1 MSLAVAV
8 AVACDAAQM
17 PTSPVQPLLDRFV
30 GELRE
35 QVGPVAVWAHGSLA
49 LGDHR
54 PGRSDLDLLA
64 VVHAAPDRDVIGR
77 LHRRLDPEPFA
88 DKLHCSYL
96 RRDELADPELRH
108 LTWAHR
114 HLLERPVTPVTRRE
128 LALGGR
134 TLFGPAPAG
143 LIPDVTDTQLREFVR
158 TDLAGFWRPA
168 TRHPTWWLRDVWV
181 DLGSL
186 TVARASVTLAEG
198 RLISKGDALQ
208 VLAATGAPAQLCADI
223 RSRRYETPL
232 RLGPLA
238 RLRRAQLA
246 RHLVRDRID
255 ALLAG

>member
-1 MSLAVAV
+1 MS
-8 AVACDAAQM
+8 
-17 PTSPVQPLLDRFV
+17 TSPVEPLLDRFV
-30 GELRE
+30 TALRE
-35 QVGPVAVWAHGSLA
+35 AVGPVAVWAHGSLA
-49 LGDHR
+49 LGDHQ

-64 VVHAAPDRDVIGR
+64 VVDSAPDRDRVGA
-77 LHRRLDPEPFA
+77 LHRRLDPEPYA

-96 RRDELADPELRH
+96 RRDQLTDPGQRH

-128 LALGGR
+128 LAVGGR
-134 TLFGPAPAG
+134 TLYGPAPAE
-143 LIPDVTDTQLREFVR
+143 LIPDVTDAALAEFVR
-158 TDLAGFWRPA
+158 ADLAGFWRPA

-181 DLGSL
+181 DLGPL
-186 TVARASVTLAEG
+186 TVARARVTLDEG
-198 RLISKGDALQ
+198 RLISKGEALRLL
-208 VLAATGAPAQLCADI
+208 VATGAPAPLCDDI
-223 RSRRYETPL
+223 RRRRYENAA